1 MSLDVRGG
9 EGTLTLID
17 KKVQHIP
24 IDNKCFF
31 LVVIVDIIDRV
42 VVVGGGCPGENLLG
56 FFLFVVYGSVW
67 SVW

>member
-1 MSLDVRGG
+1 MPLDVRGG

-42 VVVGGGCPGENLLG
+42 VVVGECGWWWVP
-56 FFLFVVYGSVW
+56 W
-67 SVW
+67 